1 MLEQAI
7 VDAKALRDAAIESAE
22 RVVVERYSKQIKDTV
37 ETLLEEDDL
46 GMDMGMDTGMDMDM
60 GMDAGM
66 DAAPA
71 GPTAAETDAD
81 EEWSSKG
88 IGKVVKSL
96 NTQLPEAF
104 HPEIDDDKILEIDL
118 DNLDLEDKEDLTV
131 MTREEAPVALEED
144 IELDED
150 SLNELVQILEEDIE
164 SKCMSQCK
172 NEKDN
177 MQCVADCVI
186 ASIPIAGDKNPLP
199 SPAPDCPAG
208 QSRDQESHKCVPVS
222 KKSGSGLNLKPGA
235 LADTGPAVSRPAW
248 MQESTELT
256 EEEGSCEKC
265 GEEPCTC
272 DCGSDLEES
281 LEEAIYEKVAE
292 ALKFDYKQVPDGGF
306 ANGQMKPTN
315 SIEDTLEVAEVA
327 AAIEEHDEENS
338 ELKKENKELKDKLSK
353 IIDGKNELMETVSK
367 IEEKF
372 NEVQLMNAKL
382 HYQNQALT
390 DASLN
395 ERQKTNIVESI
406 EKTDSIE
413 QAKIVFET
421 LQSSVGN
428 LFSKNP
434 KSLSEVVGKRNSS
447 SILLKASEKSNKK
460 ESSDFAQR
468 MKALAGL

>member
-46 GMDMGMDTGMDMDM
+46 GMDMGMDPGMNTGMGMDPGMGMDM
-60 GMDAGM
+60 GMEEPAV
-66 DAAPA
+66 PA

-88 IGKVVKSL
+88 IGKIVKSL
-96 NTQLPEAF
+96 DNQLPEAF
-104 HPEIDDDKILEIDL
+104 HPEVDDDKILEIDL
-118 DNLDLEDKEDLTV
+118 DNLELEDKEDLTI
-131 MTREEAPVALEED
+131 MTREESPVALEED
-144 IELDED
+144 IELDEE
-150 SLNELVQILEEDIE
+150 SLNELVQAMEET
-164 SKCMSQCK
+164 
-172 NEKDN
+172 
-177 MQCVADCVI
+177 
-186 ASIPIAGDKNPLP
+186 P
-199 SPAPDCPAG
+199 
-208 QSRDQESHKCVPVS
+208 
-222 KKSGSGLNLKPGA
+222 
-235 LADTGPAVSRPAW
+235 
-248 MQESTELT
+248 ELT

-265 GEEPCTC
+265 GEEHDDEC
-272 DCGSDLEES
+272 DSDFEES

-292 ALKFDYKQVPDGGF
+292 ALKFDYKRVPDGGF

-338 ELKKENKELKDKLSK
+338 KLKKENKELKTKLTK
-353 IIDGKNELMETVSK
+353 IIAGKSELMETVSK

-428 LFSKNP
+428 LFNKNP

>member
-1 MLEQAI
+1 MSTMLEQAI

-37 ETLLEEDDL
+37 ETLLEDEEALDM
-46 GMDMGMDTGMDMDM
+46 GMDMGMDAGMDTGMDM

-88 IGKVVKSL
+88 IGKIVKSL

-104 HPEIDDDKILEIDL
+104 HPEVDDDKILEIDL
-118 DNLDLEDKEDLTV
+118 DNLELEDKEDLTI

-144 IELDED
+144 LELDEE
-150 SLNELVQILEEDIE
+150 SLSELVEALE
-164 SKCMSQCK
+164 
-172 NEKDN
+172 
-177 MQCVADCVI
+177 
-186 ASIPIAGDKNPLP
+186 
-199 SPAPDCPAG
+199 
-208 QSRDQESHKCVPVS
+208 
-222 KKSGSGLNLKPGA
+222 
-235 LADTGPAVSRPAW
+235 DTR
-248 MQESTELT
+248 ELT

-265 GEEPCTC
+265 GEEHDDEC
-272 DCGSDLEES
+272 DSDFEES

-292 ALKFDYKQVPDGGF
+292 ALKFDYKRVPDGGF

-327 AAIEEHDEENS
+327 AAIEEYDEENS
-338 ELKKENKELKDKLSK
+338 ELKKENKELKTKLTK
-353 IIDGKNELMETVSK
+353 IIAGKTELMETVSK

-428 LFSKNP
+428 LFNKNP

>member
-1 MLEQAI
+1 MSTMLEQAI

-46 GMDMGMDTGMDMDM
+46 GMDMGMDAGMDM

-96 NTQLPEAF
+96 NSQLPEAF
-104 HPEIDDDKILEIDL
+104 HPEVDDDKILEIDL
-118 DNLDLEDKEDLTV
+118 DNLDLEDKEDLTI

-144 IELDED
+144 IELDEE
-150 SLNELVQILEEDIE
+150 SLKGLIE
-164 SKCMSQCK
+164 TASGLPPLNLGGTKPVDP
-172 NEKDN
+172 KD
-177 MQCVADCVI
+177 
-186 ASIPIAGDKNPLP
+186 PTP
-199 SPAPDCPAG
+199 SPAPDVDKCIGVECDRGLKCNSKTGKCETIAG
-208 QSRDQESHKCVPVS
+208 LE
-222 KKSGSGLNLKPGA
+222 KKLEEMDIV
-235 LADTGPAVSRPAW
+235 ADTVEDLACEAKCANDADVVSCI
-248 MQESTELT
+248 EKCKLN
-256 EEEGSCEKC
+256 EEAGSCKKC

-272 DCGSDLEES
+272 ECGSELEES

-428 LFSKNP
+428 LFNKNP

-460 ESSDFAQR
+460 ESNDFAQR

>member
-37 ETLLEEDDL
+37 ETLLEDEEALDM
-46 GMDMGMDTGMDMDM
+46 GMDMGMDAGMDM

-96 NTQLPEAF
+96 NSQLPEAF
-104 HPEIDDDKILEIDL
+104 HPEVDDDKILEIDL
-118 DNLDLEDKEDLTV
+118 DNLDLEDKEDLTI

-144 IELDED
+144 IELDEE
-150 SLNELVQILEEDIE
+150 SLNELVEALEE
-164 SKCMSQCK
+164 
-172 NEKDN
+172 
-177 MQCVADCVI
+177 
-186 ASIPIAGDKNPLP
+186 
-199 SPAPDCPAG
+199 SP
-208 QSRDQESHKCVPVS
+208 
-222 KKSGSGLNLKPGA
+222 
-235 LADTGPAVSRPAW
+235 
-248 MQESTELT
+248 ELT
-256 EEEGSCEKC
+256 EEEEDTTDESTDLN
-265 GEEPCTC
+265 EEEIE
-272 DCGSDLEES
+272 D
-281 LEEAIYEKVAE
+281 AIYEKVAE
-292 ALKFDYKQVPDGGF
+292 ALKFDYKRVPDGGF

-315 SIEDTLEVAEVA
+315 SIEDTIEVAEVA
-327 AAIEEHDEENS
+327 AAIEEHDEDLDEENS
-338 ELKKENKELKDKLSK
+338 KLKKENKELKTKLTK
-353 IIDGKNELMETVSK
+353 IIAGKSELMETVSK

-428 LFSKNP
+428 SFNKSP

-460 ESSDFAQR
+460 ESNDFAQR